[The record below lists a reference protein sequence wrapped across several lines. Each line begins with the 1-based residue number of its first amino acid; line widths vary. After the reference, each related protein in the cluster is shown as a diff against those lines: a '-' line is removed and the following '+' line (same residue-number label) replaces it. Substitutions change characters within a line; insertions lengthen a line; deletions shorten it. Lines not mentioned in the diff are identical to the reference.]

1 MKDAALELAYAA
13 SDAYRYEAE
22 NLAVIDGVLDEL
34 GERAEITPLE
44 FLKLREELHVVLT
57 SNRTAPAVMKIM
69 AMADAARICGLE
81 SSVCRQAARAPVL
94 EEAPRQDHGRA
105 DTAARVHAGRAG
117 RRAVLAGDGRFG
129 QPS

>member
-22 NLAVIDGVLDEL
+22 NLAVIDGVLDQL

-57 SNRTAPAVMKIM
+57 SNRTAPGVMKIM
-69 AMADAARICGLE
+69 AMADAARISAWSQVG
-81 SSVCRQAARAPVL
+81 RQ
-94 EEAPRQDHGRA
+94 
-105 DTAARVHAGRAG
+105 
-117 RRAVLAGDGRFG
+117 RRERRFWKKHLDKTLVELTQRLASTLDALVDE
-129 QPS
+129 QY